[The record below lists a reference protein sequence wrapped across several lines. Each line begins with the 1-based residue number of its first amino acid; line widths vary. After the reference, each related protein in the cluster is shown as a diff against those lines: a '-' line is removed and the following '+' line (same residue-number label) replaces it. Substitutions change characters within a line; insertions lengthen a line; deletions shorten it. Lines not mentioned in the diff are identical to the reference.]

1 MGLIAQDMH
10 DVGRTFND
18 ARSIA
23 PSNDGR
29 EKPSNFDVFFGFKLF
44 GDLYGIESNKI
55 RVVVL
60 LRLLIEKVAQSISI
74 QLHFP
79 SRVADCDRQ
88 VLQIHCCA

>member
-1 MGLIAQDMH
+1 MIDGLPIGSSGIENIIMGLIAQDMH

-44 GDLYGIESNKI
+44 GDLYRVESKKI
-55 RVVVL
+55 RVVL
-60 LRLLIEKVAQSISI
+60 LL
-74 QLHFP
+74 
-79 SRVADCDRQ
+79 
-88 VLQIHCCA
+88 